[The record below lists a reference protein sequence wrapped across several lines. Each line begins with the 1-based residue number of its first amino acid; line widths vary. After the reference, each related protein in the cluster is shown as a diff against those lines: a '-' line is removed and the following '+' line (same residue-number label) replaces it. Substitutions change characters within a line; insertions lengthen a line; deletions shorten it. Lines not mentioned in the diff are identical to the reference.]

1 MFDRN
6 EERTE
11 PLSDLERRL
20 RSWEPAS
27 GGLDRD
33 CMLFEAGRA
42 AAGRTVGPGRSVRL
56 WRLATAAA
64 VVAALGLGQ
73 GWRTERLHRQ
83 AVELLLAAELPRP
96 VPTAQARPSRPPRH
110 EPSVTPID
118 PSSYLAL
125 VRRTAPP
132 GPAPLPGPPGDTS
145 GQPIDPGGVSSQ
157 PPLRPHDLDRVL
169 SL

>member
-6 EERTE
+6 EDRTE
-11 PLSDLERRL
+11 PLSDLEHRL
-20 RSWEPAS
+20 RAWQPSS

-33 CMLFEAGRA
+33 RMLFEAGRA
-42 AAGRTVGPGRSVRL
+42 AAGRTVPGGSVRL
-56 WRLATAAA
+56 WKLATAAA
-64 VVAALGLGQ
+64 VLAALGLGQ

-83 AVELLLAAELPRP
+83 AVELSLAAEMPRP
-96 VPTAQARPSRPPRH
+96 FSTERARAASPPR
-110 EPSVTPID
+110 PQPPVTPID

-125 VRRTAPP
+125 ARRADPP
-132 GPAPLPGPPGDTS
+132 GPAPLPGPSGGTS
-145 GQPIDPGGVSSQ
+145 GQPIDSGGVSSP